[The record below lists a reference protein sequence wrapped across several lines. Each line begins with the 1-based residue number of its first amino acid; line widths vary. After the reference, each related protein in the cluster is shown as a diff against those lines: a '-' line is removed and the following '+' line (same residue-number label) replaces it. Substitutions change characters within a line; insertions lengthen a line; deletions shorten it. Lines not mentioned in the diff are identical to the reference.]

1 MGVLD
6 LYSSPMRVVLT
17 SAAPSKERA
26 AKPGWG
32 EYMVKKMSKQ
42 MNKECCA
49 PAYCHPH
56 GRGKALINVAV
67 GLLLILFGFGYIKD
81 LPTLAM
87 VLGVLYM
94 LRGSIRLIGD
104 F

>member
-1 MGVLD
+1 MD
-6 LYSSPMRVVLT
+6 LYSSPHSPRLNKK
-17 SAAPSKERA
+17 AAPSKERA
-26 AKPGWG
+26 ANPGWG
-32 EYMVKKMSKQ
+32 EYMMKKNASKKME
-42 MNKECCA
+42 KECCS
-49 PAYCHPH
+49 PMYCHPH